1 MKVLLAVAPP
11 KQTQSKMPDL
21 GLGYLATALR
31 KAGHTVHLFQGETDE
46 NLDRFMNAVAEIQPE
61 LLGLKVFSLEVVS
74 VRDAMEAVRKRFP
87 GIKQVLGGPHISIM
101 ETHEFEPLFPH
112 MDFAIRGEAEI
123 PLPMLADAVE
133 GEHCEKHEK
142 HEKRETQDRH
152 ETQKTLDKPEK
163 QETDKKQEK
172 HGKGGKVEFR
182 DIPGIV
188 YKDSGS
194 GEWIAVPPVRH
205 LNLDDFGMPAW
216 DLMDPRS
223 YKDRW
228 FFWNPAEVGAP
239 IITSR
244 GCPYRCT
251 FCAQNIVG
259 GKRLRQR
266 SLNSVF
272 QEMDLLIN
280 TYGITDFEIMDDNF
294 MMNMDFVEGFC
305 RGILD
310 RGWDITWS
318 CGGSRLD
325 NLELPM
331 VKLMERAG
339 CTILSVGL
347 ESGSQRILDYMC
359 KDLRLETARV
369 KTSMITRNSSIKINA
384 MFILG
389 YPTETREDILKTIRF
404 AKKLDIFAATFFTFL
419 LLPGSPEFARL
430 LHRGEIT
437 NPPFRAIRID
447 SHIYAPRGMRLKTLK
462 RLYHRA
468 YLEFYARPGVLWRIF
483 KATWH
488 RIPLILK
495 NAVRKW
501 HF

>member
-11 KQTQSKMPDL
+11 KQTQIKMPDL

-31 KAGHTVHLFQGETDE
+31 NAGHAVHLFQGETDGSM
-46 NLDRFMNAVAEIQPE
+46 DRFIRTIGDFQPD
-61 LLGLKVFSLEVVS
+61 LLGLKVFSLEVAS
-74 VRDAMEAVRKRFP
+74 VRDAMETVRERFP
-87 GIKQVLGGPHISIM
+87 MVIQVLGGPHISIM
-101 ETHEFEPLFPH
+101 EVHEFEPLFPH
-112 MDFAIRGEAEI
+112 MDFAVRGEGEI
-123 PLPMLADAVE
+123 PLPMLADV
-133 GEHCEKHEK
+133 
-142 HEKRETQDRH
+142 
-152 ETQKTLDKPEK
+152 L
-163 QETDKKQEK
+163 ETD
-172 HGKGGKVEFR
+172 GKALSE
-182 DIPGIV
+182 IPGIV
-188 YKDSGS
+188 YKSGET
-194 GEWIAVPPVRH
+194 GEWITVPPVRH
-205 LNLDDFGMPAW
+205 RNLDDFGMPAW
-216 DLMDPRS
+216 DLMDPRK
-223 YKDRW
+223 YRDRW

-239 IITSR
+239 IVTSR

-259 GKRLRQR
+259 GKQLRQR
-266 SLNSVF
+266 SLESVF
-272 QEMDLLIN
+272 KELDLLIN
-280 TYGITDFEIMDDNF
+280 EFGIRDFEIMDDNF

-305 RGILD
+305 RGIID
-310 RGWDITWS
+310 RGWNITWS

-325 NLELPM
+325 KLEPPI
-331 VKLMERAG
+331 VRLMERSG

-369 KTSMITRNSSIKINA
+369 KTSMIARHSNIKVHA

-430 LHRGEIT
+430 LNRGEIT

-447 SHIYAPRGMRLKTLK
+447 SHIYAPRGMSLKTLK

-468 YLEFYARPGVLWRIF
+468 FLEFYMRPRVLWRIF

-488 RIPLILK
+488 RLPVILK
-495 NAVRKW
+495 NAIRKW